1 MLADFAKNKNMEN
14 FQIFDKKPLACIA
27 IVSTRVCRQRLDESK
42 KKGMTG
48 EGKGKEG
55 NACP

>member
-1 MLADFAKNKNMEN
+1 MEN

-27 IVSTRVCRQRLDESK
+27 IVSTRVRRQRLDESK